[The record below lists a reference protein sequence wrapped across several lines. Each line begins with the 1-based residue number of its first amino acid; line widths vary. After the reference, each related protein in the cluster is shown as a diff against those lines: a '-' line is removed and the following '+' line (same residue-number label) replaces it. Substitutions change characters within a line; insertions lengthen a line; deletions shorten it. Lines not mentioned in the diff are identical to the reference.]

1 MVYKQKLQRPYKKG
15 TNKCTFDI
23 RNYPGVYMIYSDSK
37 ELLYVGYSG
46 SDVYKALYRH
56 FQSWNDKRQ
65 IRVTFNPDKVKVK
78 LTYTNTGKEASDLE
92 TALIIKYQ
100 PKKNPQKYIDYTT
113 EPAEAKMLESFEEAP
128 TEPVAEYT
136 DDIPF

>member
-56 FQSWNDKRQ
+56 FQSWNDKTQQRFTYSKAGHRC
-65 IRVTFNPDKVKVK
+65 RVIWTSTEKAAF
-78 LTYTNTGKEASDLE
+78 DLE
-92 TALIIKYQ
+92 NSLILRLKPRDNLTKLDTYQQRAADIQKEYLDAETIK
-100 PKKNPQKYIDYTT
+100 PSEDC
-113 EPAEAKMLESFEEAP
+113 
-128 TEPVAEYT
+128 
-136 DDIPF
+136 PF